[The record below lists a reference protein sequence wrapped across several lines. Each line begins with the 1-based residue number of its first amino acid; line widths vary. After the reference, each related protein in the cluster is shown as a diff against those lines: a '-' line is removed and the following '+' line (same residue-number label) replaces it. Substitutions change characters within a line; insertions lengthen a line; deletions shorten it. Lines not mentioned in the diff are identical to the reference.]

1 MTKKD
6 NSNEVLYNITKEVLD
21 IINWK
26 QFDAPEQRIK
36 FSGEENPYYN
46 KDAVFFLGG
55 ILNQI
60 GWSLR
65 SKKKYLQQIEES
77 DNNSTRI
84 ATVEASIQNGKM
96 FYDLFVNIFNVS
108 TEWTWTETQIKD
120 AKGKTSSDY
129 GAKWFADYKDKLEGN
144 KVLTVNEEEA
154 KLSASSRLAKLYK

>member
-1 MTKKD
+1 
-6 NSNEVLYNITKEVLD
+6 
-21 IINWK
+21 
-26 QFDAPEQRIK
+26 
-36 FSGEENPYYN
+36 
-46 KDAVFFLGG
+46 
-55 ILNQI
+55 
-60 GWSLR
+60 
-65 SKKKYLQQIEES
+65 
-77 DNNSTRI
+77 
-84 ATVEASIQNGKM
+84 M